1 VTDSGDDHPG
11 QAFPPGRSGGLFDI
25 TWQLG
30 GLRQPTSHNA
40 STTAIETIIPVNS
53 LLRQLW
59 AVATIIMMVA
69 SGCAPRQP
77 FYFFEDGDLSHY
89 VGAVQKIEYPDTCQE
104 PLNEAAGT
112 IEPLTLTNSKF
123 EEIWELTLEDAIRTA
138 LENGKVLRN
147 LGGRFSSFGGPRPQT
162 GEPPVSLLTAP
173 DATPTVYD
181 PALVET
187 DPFRGVESAL
197 AQFDVQ
203 LSSSLT
209 WERQDRPQNVGGPGT
224 IIFQQHLL
232 GDTGNWTSGLQKR
245 TATGATFGVSNE
257 TLFDNNNSPI
267 RQTGVPSTWTTN
279 YDFSFQQ
286 PLLQGAGLTYNRIA
300 GPDSFE
306 NLYGRPNFRGVL
318 LARVNADISLADFEI
333 GVRNLISDTEQ
344 AYWELYFAFRD
355 LEARKIGRD
364 SSLEA
369 WRRVHALYVEQSRG
383 GEADKE
389 AQAREQYFFF
399 RSAVETSLN
408 LVYSAENRLRYMMG
422 ISASDGRLIRPA
434 DEPTTARVTF
444 DWQQSLVEAL
454 SRSAELRRQKWRIK
468 QRELELTAAK
478 NLVLPR
484 LDLVGRWRF
493 LGMGHDLLGANNS
506 YGADGADPL
515 EGTNAYAT
523 LLQGE
528 FQEWQAGAQFLMP
541 LGFRRELAT
550 VRHHQLQLAKARAQ
564 LQDEELEVSHALVE
578 AIRNIDTNFALAQTN
593 FNRRVA
599 AERQVE
605 AVQAAYDAGTT
616 TFDQLLDAQRR
627 RAEAESSYYRSLVDY
642 NRSIAQF
649 HFRKGSLLEYNGVF
663 LSEGPWPGKAYFD
676 AHRRARQRDASIYLD
691 YGHSRPG
698 VFSRGPIT
706 QQFNTVGA
714 AANAVQMPPRDPAT
728 RELPALLPTEAGEQA
743 EELPVPAAAP
753 SFPAAA
759 AEFPGTELP
768 APGRSASA
776 IDATAAVPA
785 AGINTHRDAELMT
798 VGWQQPTTPTVA
810 PVASPDAAAAQLR

>member
-1 VTDSGDDHPG
+1 M
-11 QAFPPGRSGGLFDI
+11 L
-25 TWQLG
+25 
-30 GLRQPTSHNA
+30 
-40 STTAIETIIPVNS
+40 
-53 LLRQLW
+53 
-59 AVATIIMMVA
+59 VA

-123 EEIWELTLEDAIRTA
+123 DQIWELTLEDAIRTA

-197 AQFDVQ
+197 ALFDVQ

-209 WERQDRPQNVGGPGT
+209 WDRQNRPQNVDRGIGSA
-224 IIFQQHLL
+224 IFQQIFE
-232 GDTGNWTSGLQKR
+232 GDTGNWTTGLQKR
-245 TATGATFGVSNE
+245 TATGATFGFSNE

-267 RQTGVPSTWTTN
+267 RQQGVPSTWTTN

-300 GPDSFE
+300 GPDAFE
-306 NLYGRPNFRGVL
+306 NLYGRPNFRGVV
-318 LARVNADISLADFEI
+318 LARINADISLADFEI

-399 RSAVETSLN
+399 RGEVERSLN
-408 LVYSAENRLRYMMG
+408 IVYSAENRLRYMMG

-493 LGMGHDLLGANNS
+493 LGVGHELLGGRSFDANQPS
-506 YGADGADPL
+506 GDFL
-515 EGTNAYAT
+515 EGTDAYST
-523 LLQGE
+523 LLSGD
-528 FQEWQAGAQFLMP
+528 FQEWQTGAQFTMP

-627 RAEAESSYYRSLVDY
+627 RADAESSYYRSLIDY

-706 QQFNTVGA
+706 QKFDAVGA
-714 AANAVQMPPRDPAT
+714 AANALQMPPRDPAT
-728 RELPALLPTEAGEQA
+728 RELPAMLPTEAGQNT

-753 SFPAAA
+753 TFPTAAA
-759 AEFPGTELP
+759 DFPGTELL
-768 APGRSASA
+768 APSRAASA
-776 IDATAAVPA
+776 IDATAKVPTA
-785 AGINTHRDAELMT
+785 ETDSQGDADLVT
-798 VGWQQPTTPTVA
+798 VGWQQPTEPTIA
-810 PVASPDAAAAQLR
+810 PVATPTAAAAQLR